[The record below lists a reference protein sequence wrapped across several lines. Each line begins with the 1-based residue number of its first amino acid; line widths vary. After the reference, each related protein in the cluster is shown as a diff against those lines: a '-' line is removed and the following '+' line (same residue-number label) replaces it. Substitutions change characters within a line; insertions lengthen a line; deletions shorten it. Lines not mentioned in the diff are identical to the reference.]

1 MYLIKSIFILIF
13 ASALLAACGSQQ
25 DRAVKHTVRAQQLFE
40 DGDYVTAKIEA
51 LNATQIEPRGLEA
64 RLILAQIEEKLRNY
78 GAAIGHLQVAVGSHP
93 SNLGAR
99 LKLGNYYVLAK
110 MKKEASEQAE
120 AVMRMA
126 PNSAAAHLLNG
137 RVYYLKDEEYEAKKE
152 IDLALQIDPTLV
164 DAIIFKVGF
173 QHNEGDWD
181 GALKVVDE
189 GIEAFGREEGRQ
201 LREFR
206 VRLLKAANRDEEVEA
221 DLEALMRDFPN
232 IENYPLSL
240 ANLYSFDG
248 RMAEA
253 EEMLRSVVAKY
264 PNDYDH
270 VIQLVAF
277 IAERRGTEAAIDT
290 LTKFMAESPDEL
302 KLQLTLGRLYE
313 IINEQDAA
321 LNVYR
326 EIVSSSAATE
336 DGLAAR
342 NRIAVIK
349 ISQGKMVEVRDI
361 IDEILADEK
370 DNSDA
375 LLARAA
381 FYISEEAYDDA
392 IADLRIVLRSGE
404 QSERTLLMLARSHVG
419 QGSLRLA
426 QDAYRRLIET
436 NPDHPFAA
444 NELAEILA
452 NSGQIKLA
460 RDVLIKR
467 LKSHPDD
474 SEAASALIQAQLF
487 QGDLDAAEE
496 TARTMV
502 QLGEQSGLAEFQLG
516 QVLEAKELSQDALAA
531 YEMSLEKNPDAA
543 APLEGVVRVL
553 TGQNRADE
561 AIDYLNQHL
570 AKYPSLVFPKYL
582 LGSIYAQKGQI
593 DTAAEYLEEVIARHP
608 DSFQAYRALAGLH
621 PNDPAKTIS
630 VYRRGFDALPD
641 HESMGLLLATEYNKA
656 GEYEKGVTVYE
667 KVLAINPENIRAANN
682 LASSLL
688 DHRSDTE
695 SYAEALRLAKR
706 FESSSEPALLDTLG
720 WAYYKNGEFKR
731 ARQYLENA
739 IKSGDQHSLVHH
751 HLGMAYF
758 AEQELMPA
766 RRQLKKAIALSDGNY
781 SAVNEANETLDSII
795 DLMRPR
801 QSKM

>member
-25 DRAVKHTVRAQQLFE
+25 DRAVKHTARAQQLFE

-99 LKLGNYYVLAK
+99 LKLGNYYVLAE

-120 AVMRMA
+120 AALRMA
-126 PNSAAAHLLNG
+126 PNSAEAHLLNG
-137 RVYYLKDEEYEAKKE
+137 RVYYLKDEEFEAKKE
-152 IDLALQIDPTLV
+152 VNLALQLDPTLV

-206 VRLLKAANRDEEVEA
+206 VRLLQAANRDEEVES

-277 IAERRGTEAAIDT
+277 IAERRGTETAIDT
-290 LTKFMAESPDEL
+290 LTEFMAESPDEL

-321 LNVYR
+321 LDVYR
-326 EIVSSSAATE
+326 EIVSGSAATE
-336 DGLAAR
+336 EGLAAR

-349 ISQGKMVEVRDI
+349 ISQGKMDEVRDI

-404 QSERTLLMLARSHVG
+404 QSERTLLLLARSHVG
-419 QGSLRLA
+419 EGSLRLA

-436 NPDHPFAA
+436 NPDHPSAA

-474 SEAASALIQAQLF
+474 SQAASALIQAQLF

-516 QVLEAKELSQDALAA
+516 QVLEAKELTENAIIA
-531 YEMSLEKNPDAA
+531 YSISLEKNPDAA
-543 APLEGVVRVL
+543 APLEGVVRIL
-553 TGQNRADE
+553 TSQNQVDE
-561 AIDYLNQHL
+561 AIDYLNEHL
-570 AKYPSLVFPKYL
+570 ANYPSLVFPKYL
-582 LGSIYAQKGQI
+582 LGSVYAQKGQFN
-593 DTAAEYLEEVIARHP
+593 TAEKYLEEVIAQDP
-608 DSFQAYRALAGLH
+608 ESLWPYQALASLY
-621 PNDPAKTIS
+621 PN
-630 VYRRGFDALPD
+630 
-641 HESMGLLLATEYNKA
+641 ELATQI
-656 GEYEKGVTVYE
+656 
-667 KVLAINPENIRAANN
+667 L
-682 LASSLL
+682 
-688 DHRSDTE
+688 
-695 SYAEALRLAKR
+695 
-706 FESSSEPALLDTLG
+706 
-720 WAYYKNGEFKR
+720 
-731 ARQYLENA
+731 
-739 IKSGDQHSLVHH
+739 
-751 HLGMAYF
+751 
-758 AEQELMPA
+758 
-766 RRQLKKAIALSDGNY
+766 
-781 SAVNEANETLDSII
+781 
-795 DLMRPR
+795 
-801 QSKM
+801 